1 MRWEWSQAKRPA
13 AWAGR
18 RDIRVAIGPCPR
30 PARGQF
36 VVKSGMV
43 LRGRVGLGL
52 LLAGS
57 LLAFGG
63 GGCEGQTTGPAATR
77 APGDAGNSPSTPAPS
92 APSVPATPPDVKAA
106 PADAKTTSS
115 GLAWKVL
122 IPGTGT
128 IYPGPTDTVTVH
140 YTGWTTDGRMFDS
153 SEVRGVP
160 AVFPLNG
167 VIKGWTEGVQLMV
180 EGERSRFWIPAELAY
195 GNTPP
200 KGYPAGLLVFE
211 IALIKIG
218 S

>member
-1 MRWEWSQAKRPA
+1 M
-13 AWAGR
+13 G
-18 RDIRVAIGPCPR
+18 
-30 PARGQF
+30 
-36 VVKSGMV
+36 
-43 LRGRVGLGL
+43 LRGCVGLGL

-57 LLAFGG
+57 LLPFGV

-77 APGDAGNSPSTPAPS
+77 TPADSGNSSS
-92 APSVPATPPDVKAA
+92 APASSVPQTPPDVKAA
-106 PADAKTTSS
+106 PGDAKTTSS

-153 SEVRGVP
+153 SEARGVP